1 MQSFRSFNATK
12 RVPARIMEPVIDP
25 AGWSPD
31 SLRDVENW
39 SYHITDADS
48 IELIAAT
55 ESIRRGAIALEAI
68 NRENFR
74 LGAFGAILHDVRRE
88 LLDGRGIVMLQNF
101 PTERLDRQGQAIAYF
116 GLGSHLGRPLA
127 PQNQRHIL

>member
-1 MQSFRSFNATK
+1 MKSFRTFNDTK

-48 IELIAAT
+48 IELIEAA
-55 ESIRRGAIALEAI
+55 ESIRR
-68 NRENFR
+68 N
-74 LGAFGAILHDVRRE
+74 
-88 LLDGRGIVMLQNF
+88 
-101 PTERLDRQGQAIAYF
+101 AIAYL
-116 GLGSHLGRPLA
+116 GLGSYLGRPMS
-127 PQNQRHIL
+127 QNMQGHILGHVKDLGGDYADPTTRGYVTRAELR